1 VTSEGLNTVRE
12 TPVPL
17 PSQAP
22 VPAGTPG
29 NTLLEV
35 RDLSVSFRLERST
48 VYAVQGL
55 SLQVRAGERVG
66 LVGESG
72 SGKSVSALSVMRMVP
87 SPGKITGG
95 QVIFEGR
102 DLLRLPQA
110 AMRNLR
116 GGKIGMIPQNP
127 LSSLNPV
134 ITIES
139 HFQEVLS
146 LHLGL
151 GKKQASERAVDVL
164 RSVGIPDPATRIHEF
179 PHRLSG
185 GQRQRVMIALA
196 MACQPRLLIA
206 DEPTTAL
213 DVTIQAQILELF
225 DDLVERSN
233 LGAILITHNLGIVA
247 GHCDRVVV
255 MYSGRVMETAPVFD
269 LFARPSHPY
278 TVGLLKCVPR
288 LTARRSRVFE
298 SIPGLPP
305 VVTQFR
311 AGCPFAPRCE
321 RVTDRCRTE
330 TPPFREIAP
339 AHSVACWDPVTS
351 TSGMTT

>member
-1 VTSEGLNTVRE
+1 VTFEGLKTVRE
-12 TPVPL
+12 TPAPL

-22 VPAGTPG
+22 VPAERPGT
-29 NTLLEV
+29 TLLEI
-35 RDLSVSFRLERST
+35 RDLNVSFRLERST

-55 SLQVRAGERVG
+55 SLDVRAGERVG

-72 SGKSVSALSVMRMVP
+72 SGKTVSAMSVMRMVP

-95 QVIFEGR
+95 QVIFEGQ
-102 DLLRLPQA
+102 DLLRLPSG
-110 AMRNLR
+110 AMRGIR
-116 GGKIGMIPQNP
+116 GSKISMIPQNP

-134 ITIES
+134 ITIEA

-151 GKKQASERAVDVL
+151 GKKQARERAVELL

-196 MACQPRLLIA
+196 MACQPRLLVA

-225 DDLVERSN
+225 DDLVERLN

-255 MYSGRVMETAPVFD
+255 MYSGRVMESATVFD

-321 RVTDRCRTE
+321 RATDQCRTE
-330 TPPFREIAP
+330 TPQFREIAP
-339 AHSVACWDPVTS
+339 AHSVACWHPVTGALDI
-351 TSGMTT
+351 TS